1 MQLTEADHHLARV
14 MLEQRLVDQNGL
26 RHLAYQAQQEGLTFQ
41 QIVQR
46 SGLWPRQENANP
58 VNDYM
63 GTQVEAPPPT
73 KNVVFGTHFG
83 DPKASAPQ
91 IPAHPHVAP
100 TVASASGSDAYSVAT
115 VQGLPSSELLAASQN
130 PAITPVAPTPENP
143 YPSDLASNAVTLN
156 QHSASSPVDNS
167 MSDTQG
173 GQGQDP
179 KELKNLGPYEII
191 GELGRGAMGVVYKAR
206 HTGLDRICALKVLIS
221 GEDASV
227 NSLSRFVA
235 EAKTAASLDD
245 HPHIVKVLDSGHVD
259 RLYYMAMELVEGLSL
274 QKLIDADKVKP
285 KAGARVVADI
295 ADALAYAHEKG
306 VIHRDIKPDNILI
319 DLQSTPKLND
329 FGVAKAAEES
339 GQTMTGVVMGTLA
352 FMAPEQAEDSKN
364 VDARSDIYGLGAVLY
379 TLITKRP
386 PHVGTTA
393 ANVMASLMT
402 REPPRPSSLNK
413 EIDPDLERIVLKA
426 LERDPSKRFQNAG
439 QLRDALNAYRKGELG
454 LLDRLVP
461 NKRGRK
467 KPSKILPLAAGVGL
481 VLVLSVMG
489 FVLFGPQSKNKETI
503 SGDLVASKDGVKDA
517 VKDEAGAKGAPEAK
531 VEPKVKASTEK
542 IEAVE
547 KQPLPAPSAPL
558 ELELTRPTS
567 FDVKTQSNTLSI
579 EGRLQPE
586 GAELKIAG
594 KTVAVKN
601 GRFSSSVKLPE
612 GRSTIT
618 VLASVEGQKT
628 LSKTINVACDS
639 VPPVV
644 TLHRLKTDEIN
655 YADSRA
661 GFLRLSF
668 SEPISDLE
676 INGKT
681 PPFFRVKRRRRNP
694 PLEFR
699 QKLTLPEGRHDF
711 SIVVFD
717 RAGNRSEAVKTTL
730 VIDMTAPKIVVDE
743 SSFKSVDGVFEVVV
757 RVEDASPVTLTLGE
771 TKLSPREDKSYLVR
785 YSPGDAKSGVLKAV
799 DKLGHETTKSLSP
812 PLVLLKD
819 HRKWKTAPK
828 EAQDLEIDLVKQ
840 RLGAAYKW
848 METKLYS
855 CGKSKYR
862 IASFRHEKT
871 GILFHLLPGGTY
883 LMGTSQG
890 QGDALSQLAKA
901 LPGGGRNSD
910 KILATEQPQHSV
922 TLPPFLMGR
931 YEVSIAQWD
940 KVKGVGDSRMK
951 GIPSSRP
958 IHNIDW
964 QQAKRWCEL
973 VGDGFRLPSESE
985 WEYAC
990 RANTQSLYYW
1000 GDRFDKSYVWHRKES
1015 KPKKRK
1021 RPKPPRFK
1029 GPPGGGPPGF
1039 PPKGPPPELESEPD
1053 LSDFKIKLNSAT
1065 SHSSK
1070 DNGFGLVNM
1079 LGHVWEWCEDS
1090 YHTNYR
1096 GGPTTE
1102 APRRGPVQHV
1112 KRGGS
1117 LANLPLICR
1126 PGFRD
1131 VKVPLPI
1138 PGPVGLRVAV
1148 SLP

>member
-41 QIVQR
+41 QVVQR
-46 SGLWPRQENANP
+46 SGLWPRQQNANP
-58 VNDYM
+58 VNDNM
-63 GTQVEAPPPT
+63 GTQVEAPAPT

-91 IPAHPHVAP
+91 VPAHPQITP
-100 TVASASGSDAYSVAT
+100 TVANASGSDAYSVAT

-130 PAITPVAPTPENP
+130 PAITPVAVAPENP
-143 YPSDLASNAVTLN
+143 YPSDAAESAVPLN

-173 GQGQDP
+173 GPGQDP
-179 KELKNLGPYEII
+179 KELKSLGPYEIL

-245 HPHIVKVLDSGHVD
+245 HPHIVKVLDSGQVD

-461 NKRGRK
+461 NKGGRK
-467 KPSKILPLAAGVGL
+467 KPNKLLPLMAGVGL

-489 FVLFGPQSKNKETI
+489 FVLFGPEKKSGQSTA
-503 SGDLVASKDGVKDA
+503 GDLIASKGDEKKPSEPKAKPKPEAQPGVEAMTEPKAAPKKEPKAVASL
-517 VKDEAGAKGAPEAK
+517 
-531 VEPKVKASTEK
+531 
-542 IEAVE
+542 
-547 KQPLPAPSAPL
+547 PLSF
-558 ELELTRPTS
+558 ELTKPTS
-567 FDVKTQSNTLSI
+567 LDVKTQKKSLQV
-579 EGRLQPE
+579 EGRLGPE
-586 GAELKIAG
+586 GAQLTIGG
-594 KTVAVKN
+594 KTIPVEN
-601 GRFSSSVKLPE
+601 GRFSTPVTLPE
-612 GRSTIT
+612 GRSSIT
-618 VLASVEGQKT
+618 VVASVEGQKAV
-628 LSKTINVACDS
+628 SKTIKVACDS

-644 TLHRLKTDEIN
+644 TLQRLKANAVN
-655 YADSRA
+655 YANVRA
-661 GFLRLSF
+661 GVLRLSF
-668 SEPISDLE
+668 SEPIEDIE
-676 INGKT
+676 INGKR
-681 PPFFRVKRRRRNP
+681 PPLFRAKRRRRNG

-699 QKLTLPEGRHDF
+699 KKLMLPEGRHDF
-711 SIVVFD
+711 LIVVYD
-717 RAGNRSEAVKTTL
+717 RAGNKSAPVKTSL
-730 VIDMTAPKIVVDE
+730 VIDMTAPKIIVDE
-743 SSFKSVDGVFEVVV
+743 ASFKSVDGVFEVVV
-757 RVEDASPVTLTLGE
+757 RVDDATPVTLTLGGQAL
-771 TKLSPREDKSYLVR
+771 TPREDKSYLVR
-785 YSPGDAKSGVLKAV
+785 YSPGEAKSAVLKAV
-799 DKLGHETTKSLSP
+799 DKLGYETTKSLSP

-819 HRKWKTAPK
+819 HRKWKTAAK
-828 EAQDLEIDLVKQ
+828 DAQDLEIDLVKQ

-871 GILFHLLPGGTY
+871 GVLFHLLPGGTY
-883 LMGTSQG
+883 LMGTSSG
-890 QGDALSQLAKA
+890 QGEVISKLAEA

-931 YEVSIAQWD
+931 YEVSMAQWD
-940 KVKGVGDSRMK
+940 KVKGVGDSRIK
-951 GIPSSRP
+951 GVPSSRP

-990 RANTQSLYYW
+990 RANTQSVYYW
-1000 GDRFDKSYVWHRKES
+1000 GDRFDKSYVWFRKAS
-1015 KPKKRK
+1015 KAKKRK

-1117 LANLPLICR
+1117 LTNVPLICR